1 MWVEIPILFYDGIYN
16 WVTPSRVCELKFALI
31 TITKPPFLSHPHG
44 CVSWNMSEIKSVQ
57 VQLSHTLTGV
67 WVEILSIKNPGL
79 YLSHTLTGVWVE
91 MKRLILWK
99 MRKKVTPS
107 RVCELTYQTLLRIC
121 DSQGHTLTGVWV
133 EIAQFTFVNTGVS
146 SHPHGCVSWN
156 LKFLT

>member
-67 WVEILSIKNPGL
+67 WVE
-79 YLSHTLTGVWVE
+79 

-107 RVCELTYQTLLRIC
+107 RVCELKYQTLLRIC
-121 DSQGHTLTGVWV
+121 DSLGHTLTGVWV

-156 LKFLT
+156 PPVLDESSRGNVTPSRVCELKL